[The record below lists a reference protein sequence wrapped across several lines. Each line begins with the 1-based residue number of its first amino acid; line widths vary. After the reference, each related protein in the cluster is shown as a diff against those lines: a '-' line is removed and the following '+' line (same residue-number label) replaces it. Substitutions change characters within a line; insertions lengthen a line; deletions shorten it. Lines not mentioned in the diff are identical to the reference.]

1 MRVYLWLLGM
11 GLPAGPRFVLMWLLR
26 YTLSPY
32 RVWHALVKR
41 YGDPFFVRL
50 PETPGTVA
58 TGCPAG
64 VKAIISADASTLVP
78 WRLPSTEAL
87 LTNDSIFL
95 QAGDA
100 HKATRRMLAPLFA
113 PARHDAHIAVMASVV
128 EDAVARLPA
137 GPLVVHGFA
146 QKLTLQIILAVL
158 FSLRGGARAEA
169 FHAAAQRAL
178 DDNGPLF
185 LFMRALRGRRGA
197 FARVIAALEDMRA
210 LVQAELDERRGH
222 GEARE
227 DLLDQL
233 RRARRP
239 DGTALAD
246 REIQVH
252 LADMV
257 VAGHETTTVAIAW
270 TCYELCRHPEVLAR
284 VVAEL
289 DAHPPPRTAAALE
302 ALPLLAAVCHESLRL
317 HAPLVFLTR
326 QVAKPLVVNGH
337 EVPPGHGVS
346 LVLPLI
352 HGDARTFPDPEAFCP
367 ERFVGRGYAPHQ
379 YLPFGGGAKRCLGA
393 SFAVQEMMIVLAGL
407 LSRFDIR
414 LRHARVVAP
423 RARAITIAPVGG
435 VELVITPRGARREST
450 VPA

>member
-1 MRVYLWLLGM
+1 M
-11 GLPAGPRFVLMWLLR
+11 GLPAGPRFVLLWLLR

-32 RVWHALVKR
+32 RVWRALARR
-41 YGDPFFVRL
+41 YGDPFLVRL

-58 TGCPAG
+58 TGNPAG

-78 WRLPSTEAL
+78 WRLPATEAL
-87 LTNDSIFL
+87 LTEDSIFL

-100 HKATRRMLAPLFA
+100 HRATRKLLAPLFQ
-113 PARHDAHIAVMASVV
+113 PARHDAHCARMAAVV
-128 EDAVARLPA
+128 EAELAALAP
-137 GPLVVHGFA
+137 GPLVVHRFA
-146 QKLTLQIILAVL
+146 QRLTLQIILGVL
-158 FSLRGGARAEA
+158 FDLRGGARAER
-169 FHAAAQRAL
+169 FHATAQRAL

-185 LFMRALRGRRGA
+185 LFLRALRRRRSS
-197 FARVIAALEDMRA
+197 FARVIGALEDLRG
-210 LVQAELDERRGH
+210 LVQDEIDGRRAANENAAPAAGCPVS
-222 GEARE
+222 G
-227 DLLDQL
+227 DMLDQL
-233 RRARRP
+233 LRARGP
-239 DGTALAD
+239 DGAPLSD

-289 DAHPPPRTAAALE
+289 DRHPPPRTAAALGE
-302 ALPLLAAVCHESLRL
+302 LRLLEAVCHESLRL

-326 QVAKPLVVNGH
+326 QVARPITINGH
-337 EVPPGHGVS
+337 TVPPGFGVS
-346 LVLPLI
+346 LALPLI
-352 HGDARTFPDPEAFCP
+352 HGDPATFPDPDAFRP
-367 ERFVGRGYAPHQ
+367 ERFLERSYGPHQ

-407 LSRFDIR
+407 LSRFEIR
-414 LRHARVVAP
+414 LRRDRPVRA

-435 VELVITPRGARREST
+435 VELVIAQRRST
-450 VPA
+450 GTA